1 MIRRPP
7 RSTRTDTLFPYT
19 TLFRSLLSRLLSVTH
34 GGQKRARNF
43 DSTVRK
49 HRGHRRYG
57 EMVGLLL
64 CPRSQDPTCMV
75 QGTMSGEIRNGL
87 RALRLRATIHAP
99 RHHVVARSKM
109 LVRGSEEHRSELQ
122 SLLRTSS
129 AVFCL

>member
-1 MIRRPP
+1 MRISDWSSDVCSSDLRAA
-7 RSTRTDTLFPYT
+7 
-19 TLFRSLLSRLLSVTH
+19 LLSRLLSVTH

-87 RALRLRATIHAP
+87 RALRLRAKIHPP
-99 RHHVVARSKM
+99 RHHVVARSNM
-109 LVRGSEEHRSELQ
+109 LVRL
-122 SLLRTSS
+122 
-129 AVFCL
+129 

>member
-1 MIRRPP
+1 MRI
-7 RSTRTDTLFPYT
+7 SDW
-19 TLFRSLLSRLLSVTH
+19 SSDVGSSDV

-99 RHHVVARSKM
+99 RHHVGARTKI
-109 LVRGSEEHRSELQ
+109 LVGFYQVGQLGQWPLPLIRGVPKKNNNL
-122 SLLRTSS
+122 
-129 AVFCL
+129 

>member
-49 HRGHRRYG
+49 HRGNRRYG

-64 CPRSQDPTCMV
+64 CPRSQDPTCIV
-75 QGTMSGEIRNGL
+75 LGTMSGEIRTGL
-87 RALRLRATIHAP
+87 LALRLRATISTP
-99 RHHVVARSKM
+99 RHPGVACSNTLERI
-109 LVRGSEEHRSELQ
+109 
-122 SLLRTSS
+122 RTKTEKPR
-129 AVFCL
+129 